1 LSSQERFIFRKADQP
16 WKQDWPM
23 FKEKTMSRLLIALA
37 SVTTLGLGAGISQAD
52 DFRWHEHGRVYGPHY
67 HHAGHVEVIVPGTVS
82 VGFAAPGVAVT
93 LGAPLYVPA
102 PVYVAP
108 PVVVY
113 ERYPVRRYIR

>member
-1 LSSQERFIFRKADQP
+1 LANI
-16 WKQDWPM
+16 
-23 FKEKTMSRLLIALA
+23 KEKTMSRLLIALA
-37 SVTTLGLGAGISQAD
+37 SVTTLVLGTGISRAD
-52 DFRWHEHGRVYGPHY
+52 DFRWHEHGRVYAPHY

-82 VGFAAPGVAVT
+82 VAVPGFAVT
-93 LGAPLYVPA
+93 LGSAAYVPA